1 MKIALLSKTRPD
13 LEQRIAALNNGI
25 EHVFLEAGVD
35 GVWSEDALKQV
46 ADADA
51 FLVGLEPVNE
61 QIIARAP
68 KLRIVQRM
76 GVGFETLNLEA
87 CAKHSVP
94 CCNIEGVNKEAVSE
108 HGMMLI
114 MMLAKNLLQ
123 ADAAM
128 HANADWNA
136 GRLVSNNSMEL
147 AGKTIGIVGLGN
159 TGGQL
164 ARKARGFGMKVLY
177 NDLKEADPKIVEQT
191 GARSVEKEELFRT
204 ADIISINV
212 DLNDTSRNMVTA
224 DVLKTLK
231 PHSFLVCCARGG
243 IIDEQA
249 LADALNEG
257 RLAGAGIDVFEREP
271 FDQDNPLLSARNCI
285 VTAHVAGSAVESG
298 ARNWDWAYENILRVI
313 QNGEKPKWVRN
324 GVT

>member
-1 MKIALLSKTRPD
+1 MKIALLTKTRPD
-13 LEQRIAALNNGI
+13 LQQRIAALDNGI
-25 EHVFLEAGVD
+25 EHVFLEAD
-35 GVWSEDALKQV
+35 INGVWSEEALAQV
-46 ADADA
+46 DNADA

-61 QIIARAP
+61 QIAARAP
-68 KLRIVQRM
+68 KLKIVQRM
-76 GVGFETLNLEA
+76 GVGYETLDLEA
-87 CAKHSVP
+87 CAKRGVP

-123 ADAAM
+123 ADELM
-128 HANADWNA
+128 HTDEGWGKA
-136 GRLVSNNSMEL
+136 RLVSDNSMEL

-191 GARSVEKEELFRT
+191 GARAVEKDELFRT

-212 DLNDTSRNMVTA
+212 DLNETSRQMVTA
-224 DVLKTLK
+224 EVLKTLK
-231 PHSFLVCCARGG
+231 PNTFLVCCARGG

-257 RLAGAGIDVFEREP
+257 RLAGAGIDVFEQEP
-271 FDQDNPLLSARNCI
+271 FEKDNPLLNARNCI
-285 VTAHVAGSAVESG
+285 VTAHVAGSAVESA